1 MDWIATPD
9 IWLSLL
15 TLIVLEVVLGID
27 NLVVIA
33 ILSGRLPPEQ
43 QRLARR
49 LGLAAALLSRLA
61 LLFALTWMM
70 GLTAS
75 AFAVFGKAFSWRDL
89 MLIAGGL
96 FLLFKAFYEV
106 HHTMEVAAG
115 ARAPNAKHAAFWA
128 VVSQI
133 AVVDIVFSLDSV
145 ITAVGTASRIEVMIA
160 AIVVAMAVMV
170 AASEPIA
177 RFIARHPSVKMLA
190 LGFLMLIG
198 VMLVADGIGHHLPK
212 GYLYFAMAF
221 AIVVEA
227 LNMLTVRRKNPA
239 PPPAAG

>member
-1 MDWIATPD
+1 MEWIANPD

-15 TLIVLEVVLGID
+15 TLTVLEIVLGVD

-33 ILSGRLPPEQ
+33 ILSGRLPPEK

-70 GLTAS
+70 GLTKS
-75 AFAVFGKAFSWRDL
+75 AFGVFGKEFSWRDL

-106 HHTMEVAAG
+106 HHMMEVAAG
-115 ARAPNAKHAAFWA
+115 DRAPKAKHAAFWA

-145 ITAVGTASRIEVMIA
+145 ITAVGTASRIEVMVA

-227 LNMLTVRRKNPA
+227 LNMMTVRRKKAA
-239 PPPAAG
+239 PTQGA